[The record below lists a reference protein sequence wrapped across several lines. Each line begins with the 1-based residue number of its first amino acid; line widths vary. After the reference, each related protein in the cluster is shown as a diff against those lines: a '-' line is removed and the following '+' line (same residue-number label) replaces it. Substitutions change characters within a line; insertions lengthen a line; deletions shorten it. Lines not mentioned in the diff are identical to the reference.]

1 MRGLRVLLLGRPRLE
16 FDGQPV
22 AVQLP
27 TKQQALLFF
36 LSVAHTAGTG
46 PVSRS
51 ELATLL
57 WEELDAEAAR
67 GNLRVAL
74 TKLRRALPGLLQTD
88 SQHVGFSPDATV
100 AVDLVDLMRA
110 CDESTLPDT
119 ALAAAQAW
127 RGPPLDGFGLA
138 SENVERWLAQ
148 LRRQAR
154 QHAVQLRH
162 RLAQQAQVAGQPEAA
177 LGHLRALLDIDDA
190 DETAHMAVMDLLA
203 ASGRRTA
210 AIAQY
215 ETCRA
220 ALADR
225 LGARPSAAC
234 YALYTR
240 IHADSPVATRIEP
253 QVQAAAPAVARLSA
267 APATPAESSSVM
279 PATHTSGVVDTR
291 TMPCACDPADGGTL
305 IGRAE
310 EVALLALRLSDPE
323 CRWLTVIGPGGVGKT
338 RLAQA
343 AADRVAAEFRHGVLW
358 LSGRDPGGALR
369 DPESLAQQV
378 LACTGSDRDRRGA
391 LLLVLDNMET
401 VHEVSALARL
411 LQTRAPGV
419 VVLATSRRRL
429 GVGREWL
436 LELSGLSLA
445 RSEPDRPAS
454 SPAAQLLSRAVQRLM
469 PGFDPDLRPE
479 LAADAETLCAHVGGL
494 PLALELAARSIQ
506 QAGLASTVRRL
517 QQGAPLEDPHHGTAE
532 RHHSIA
538 VVIDDAWH
546 ALPEAARESA
556 IRLAWLPGAFDVFL
570 AEAVGVP
577 SAQVGVLR
585 EHSWLRQ
592 TDGELSLHPLQQ
604 DHLRRLP
611 LATAAQPGVRQALAD
626 HVRAALPTLPP
637 FGDWPGGAGDAAAL
651 ARSALWAPS
660 LLAEVRETLIADTPA
675 AAVPVLV
682 DALTAL
688 LAAAERSDEAR
699 GVWER
704 AARRSDLPTWRRA
717 GWTMRAAEFANR
729 HGDVV
734 QARRGFLDAMGSLG
748 LADPQ
753 RPEDGWRTLPA
764 ASWRTLRRQGWP
776 PAGAE
781 RDAFVTLL
789 LRSMMLLTQ
798 IHSFGAQPRVATP
811 TNLLTTLVAYRGAG
825 RTQQDAVR
833 VMSAYGSLMFAG
845 AGPGRFLLHL
855 TRHRQPVAE
864 DPLQQ
869 AFCVE
874 GECATRIALG
884 EWAGLPERL
893 LQAREVFDRHGD
905 HRHWFECLSLPAKLA
920 FYQGR
925 LHEAYAGFAECTEHS
940 LRRPGGVWRAWGPFG
955 QAESALCLGSLPLA
969 ELQRLADMGAHWL
982 TEMENVDTAYGLRH
996 LGLAARLALRAGD
1009 LDRAR
1014 EAVLAGAATADRIP
1028 DCSFWVHEGL
1038 AGLGDSLL
1046 ALRRL
1051 ERSRGG
1057 VLPPLDAA
1065 WEQLEAAVARHVRR
1079 FPAGAALL
1087 PRLRGERWTD
1097 DGQLDRGRATLRSAV
1112 KLAEGQGLRVELAR
1126 ACEALNRAGTDTIAN
1141 SDWGLRARQLWQD
1154 MGANARAAQLA

>member
-27 TKQQALLFF
+27 IKQQVLMFF

-46 PVSRS
+46 PVSRG

-67 GNLRVAL
+67 GNLRAAL
-74 TKLRRALPGLLQTD
+74 TKLRRALPGLLHTD
-88 SQHVGFSPDATV
+88 AQHVGFSRDATV

-110 CDESTLPDT
+110 CDGNTLPEA

-127 RGPPLDGFGLA
+127 RGPPLDGFDLA

-162 RLAQQAQVAGQPEAA
+162 RLAQQAQADGEPEAA
-177 LGHLRALLDIDDA
+177 VSHLRALLEIDDA
-190 DETAHMAVMDLLA
+190 DETAHMALMDLLA

-215 ETCRA
+215 EACRA

-240 IHADSPVATRIEP
+240 IHADSPVAPTLAP
-253 QVQAAAPAVARLSA
+253 PAQAAAPAMPLKGAGHPAR
-267 APATPAESSSVM
+267 
-279 PATHTSGVVDTR
+279 D
-291 TMPCACDPADGGTL
+291 GTL
-305 IGRAE
+305 IGRAK
-310 EVALLALRLSDPE
+310 EVELLALRLNEPE

-343 AADRVAAEFRHGVLW
+343 AANRVAAQFRHGVLM

-378 LACTGSDRDRRGA
+378 LACTGADRDQHGA
-391 LLLVLDNMET
+391 LLLLLDNMET
-401 VHEVSALARL
+401 VPDVAALARL

-429 GVGREWL
+429 RAGREWL
-436 LELSGLSLA
+436 LELSGLSLE
-445 RSEPDRPAS
+445 RTEPDCPAS
-454 SPAAQLLSRAVQRLM
+454 SPAAQLLTRAVQRLM
-469 PGFDPDLRPE
+469 PGFDPGARPE

-494 PLALELAARSIQ
+494 PLALELAARSVQ
-506 QAGLASTVRRL
+506 QAGLTSTVRRL
-517 QQGAPLEDPHHGTAE
+517 QQGAPLEDPDHGAAE
-532 RHHSIA
+532 GHHSMA
-538 VVIDDAWH
+538 VVVDEAWH
-546 ALPEAARESA
+546 ALPLAAREAA
-556 IRLAWLPGAFDVFL
+556 IRLAWLPGAFDLFL
-570 AEAVGVP
+570 AEAVDVP
-577 SAQVGVLR
+577 VEQVGVLR

-611 LATAAQPGVRQALAD
+611 LATAAQQGVRQALAD
-626 HVRAALPTLPP
+626 HVRAALPSLPP
-637 FGDWPGGAGDAAAL
+637 FSDWPGGAEEAVAL

-660 LLAEVRETLIADTPA
+660 LLAEVRELLIADTPA
-675 AAVPVLV
+675 DALPVLV
-682 DALTAL
+682 DGLTAL
-688 LAAAERSDEAR
+688 LAAAERTDEAR
-699 GVWER
+699 SLWER
-704 AARRSDLPTWRRA
+704 AARRSDLPAWRRA
-717 GWTMRAAEFANR
+717 GWTLRAAEFANR
-729 HGDVV
+729 QGDVV
-734 QARRGFLDAMGSLG
+734 QARRGFLDALGSLG

-753 RPEDGWRTLPA
+753 RPEDGWRALPA

-776 PAGAE
+776 AAGAE

-798 IHSFGAQPRVATP
+798 IHSFGAEPRLATP

-825 RTQQDAVR
+825 RPQQHAVR

-845 AGPGRFLLHL
+845 AVPGRFLLHL
-855 TRHRQPVAE
+855 TKRRQPVAE

-884 EWAGLPERL
+884 DWAGLPERL
-893 LQAREVFDRHGD
+893 QQARDVFDRHGD
-905 HRHWFECLSLPAKLA
+905 HRHWFESLSLPAKLA

-955 QAESALCLGSLPLA
+955 QAESALCLGTLSSA

-982 TEMENVDTAYGLRH
+982 TELENLDTAYGLRH
-996 LGLAARLALRAGD
+996 LGLAARLALRRGD
-1009 LDRAR
+1009 LERAR

-1028 DCSFWVHEGL
+1028 VCSFWVHEGL

-1051 ERSRGG
+1051 ERSRAG

-1065 WEQLEAAVARHVRR
+1065 WSQLEAALARHVRR

-1087 PRLRGERWTD
+1087 PRLRGERWVD
-1097 DGQLDRGRATLRSAV
+1097 DGQFERGRAALRTAV
-1112 KLAEGQGLRVELAR
+1112 KLAEQQGLRVELAR
-1126 ACEALNRAGTDTIAN
+1126 ACEALNRASTDTSA
-1141 SDWGLRARQLWQD
+1141 SGDWGLRAQQLWRD
-1154 MGANARAAQLA
+1154 MGANARTAQLA